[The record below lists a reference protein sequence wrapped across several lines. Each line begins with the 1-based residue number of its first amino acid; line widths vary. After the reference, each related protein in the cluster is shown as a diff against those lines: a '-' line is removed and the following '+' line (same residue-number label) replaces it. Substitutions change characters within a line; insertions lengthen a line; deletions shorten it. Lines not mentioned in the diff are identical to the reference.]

1 MQRKQIKQI
10 ANRLKIFRRKMVI
23 HDSWMLIQNYLWF
36 ATLLII
42 AISMLGRLIPLR
54 NLNYIISLP
63 LLLLIVYTLVYI
75 LMLPKSNLSVGWR
88 IDENQNLKERTSTA
102 IALSVS
108 EAEKPHEAQMLLDK
122 QKNDALEILNEV
134 DPRLTFK
141 IQISYK
147 KLLPAVFM
155 LAVSALLIL
164 MPNPMDAILHAR
176 DAAAQAA
183 QNEADKIE
191 ELVEEINNESQLSE
205 EEKEELV
212 RQLESLANQLRENDG
227 NLAEALN
234 AISNTEQSLLEDL
247 DLNAD
252 FKRSTLDSMTSQL
265 SDLAKQ
271 AAGDESD
278 FSDIEDALAAIAQEM
293 DSMSSEQKQSLS
305 NELQMMAAQAAQA
318 GAVSLSE
325 AVSTLGQA
333 VQTGSPEDL
342 LEAAQNAAQAA
353 GELENKLN
361 AQQNLESALAQLQ
374 ESRTAIAQ
382 SNQSGNAT
390 AAQNNGQQGDG
401 QGNGQGQSQGQGQG
415 QGQGSTAGGGGGSN
429 ADTLPPAT
437 GSGQAQDPEGQGQ
450 GGGVSNLE
458 DQVFVP
464 WERLQGNEDSLSIS
478 GQDTGQGQS
487 QVSEQDQPFAGA
499 NSSSFV
505 SYQEVFQNYQSSAFE
520 TIERSYIPPSLK
532 DYILAYF
539 TQLEP

>member
-23 HDSWMLIQNYLWF
+23 HDSWMLIQNYLWV

-342 LEAAQNAAQAA
+342 MEAAQNAAQAA